1 MNLRQIEMFRA
12 VMQTGSFTAAAE
24 ALHISQPGV
33 SRAARHLEIQLGVP
47 LFERVQGRIRPTDEA
62 VALHE
67 EIERSFHGVRSI
79 QQFAEG
85 LKHGTYSMLR
95 VACSANV
102 GARVVPRAIAAM
114 LQARPAAQ
122 VSFEVITRTPQMIE
136 ALVARQVD
144 LGISSVAL
152 EHPVLQAR
160 TIGYWELVCL
170 FPRGHA
176 LAAKKMVTPHDIA
189 GEPVVTFHG
198 DTLQG
203 RLIPQWLQQEQVPLA
218 ARATVR
224 SGQTAASLV
233 ASGVGIAFV
242 DHLTAI
248 SAEPFGLDWRPIRKS
263 PRTPIQAAWSSDRAP
278 SQQSQR
284 MVKRIQEELAAIAAR
299 LGPPGGS
306 RGGHKSRS

>member
-12 VMQTGSFTAAAE
+12 VMQTGSFTGAAE

-62 VALHE
+62 IALHE

-85 LKHGTYSMLR
+85 LKHGTYAMLR
-95 VACSANV
+95 MACSANV
-102 GARVVPRAIAAM
+102 GARVVPRAIAA
-114 LQARPAAQ
+114 LLHARPAAR
-122 VSFEVITRTPQMIE
+122 VSFEVITRTQQMMD

-144 LGISSVAL
+144 IGISSVAL

-160 TIGYWELVCL
+160 TIGHWELVCL

-176 LAAKKMVTPHDIA
+176 LAAKKVIAPRDAA
-189 GEPVVTFHG
+189 GEPVIAFHG

-203 RLIPQWLQQEQVPLA
+203 RLIPEWLQGERSALS

-224 SGQTAASLV
+224 SGQTAAALV

-248 SAEPFGLDWRPIRKS
+248 SVEPFGLDWRPIRKS

-278 SQQSQR
+278 SQQAER
-284 MVKRIQEELAAIAAR
+284 MVQRIQEELAAIAPR
-299 LGPPGGS
+299 LGAPARPV
-306 RGGHKSRS
+306 